1 MRTLASLLILMV
13 AVHLQC
19 GAQCLAEELKASKPE
34 QPPCHQHTGNADA
47 PGSNDADGAGA
58 NSCSQPTLESRI
70 GPASKCLTHFGSIEP
85 AGAIFASQTGSV
97 TTLLSE
103 RWEVAGASTHHSHS
117 LVLRI

>member
-34 QPPCHQHTGNADA
+34 QPPCHQHTGNPAAPDSDDA
-47 PGSNDADGAGA
+47 ER
-58 NSCSQPTLESRI
+58 NSCNQPTLESRM
-70 GPASKCLTHFGSIEP
+70 GPASKYVPPFRSIEP
-85 AGAIFASQTGSV
+85 SRTVFEFQIAPV
-97 TTLLSE
+97 TTMLGD
-103 RWEVAGASTHHSHS
+103 RRHCAGASTHHPNS